1 MTTNGVNGE
10 PLVPDEVM
18 DLPRLL
24 IVDDDKDAADAL
36 GIGGVEET
44 GRPARNHGFLERAGR
59 AVIPPAGTACIRGPI
74 PVPSAP
80 KGPAACRRG
89 NEPATYT
96 FVWVP
101 YTRGWFHC
109 RRISLR

>member
-44 GRPARNHGFLERAGR
+44 DRPA
-59 AVIPPAGTACIRGPI
+59 
-74 PVPSAP
+74 
-80 KGPAACRRG
+80 
-89 NEPATYT
+89 
-96 FVWVP
+96 
-101 YTRGWFHC
+101 
-109 RRISLR
+109 